1 VSDSEVKV
9 KRIVIDVLKPREISL
24 VDLSKALCEVSG
36 TDDVA
41 IVVKEVDAN
50 TETISIT
57 IEGKNI
63 DFEDITDTIE
73 EYSCA
78 IRSIDEIEVYKA
90 KKE

>member
-1 VSDSEVKV
+1 MSESDVKL

-36 TDDVA
+36 TNDVA

-57 IEGKNI
+57 IEGKDI
-63 DFEDITDTIE
+63 DFDDVIETIE

-90 KKE
+90 KPI